1 MSTNYDVRPAPP
13 KPDLSKYP
21 QIPKG
26 ACLNWNKTT
35 RTFQVYLH
43 AYKTD
48 SATGEKKKTRIS
60 LGALKEN
67 GDYQMSRTWQLSREK
82 EELQN
87 LLREAGSAG
96 AEWADKAVKALSSA
110 AS

>member
-35 RTFQVYLH
+35 RTFQVYGAFKDL
-43 AYKTD
+43 KLP
-48 SATGEKKKTRIS
+48 SSKCLLS
-60 LGALKEN
+60 LT
-67 GDYQMSRTWQLSREK
+67 Q
-82 EELQN
+82 
-87 LLREAGSAG
+87 
-96 AEWADKAVKALSSA
+96 
-110 AS
+110 

>member
-1 MSTNYDVRPAPP
+1 MAPP

-26 ACLNWNKTT
+26 ARLNWNKTT

-67 GDYQMSRTWQLSREK
+67 GDFQISQLLSVRQVRQRCEDPLVGL
-82 EELQN
+82 ECLCCALG
-87 LLREAGSAG
+87 LL
-96 AEWADKAVKALSSA
+96 
-110 AS
+110 

>member
-1 MSTNYDVRPAPP
+1 MAPP

-26 ACLNWNKTT
+26 ARLNWNKTT

-48 SATGEKKKTRIS
+48 SATGGEKRKQESALVRSKKTVIS
-60 LGALKEN
+60 KFPN
-67 GDYQMSRTWQLSREK
+67 Y
-82 EELQN
+82 
-87 LLREAGSAG
+87 
-96 AEWADKAVKALSSA
+96 
-110 AS
+110 

>member
-13 KPDLSKYP
+13 KPDLSNYP
-21 QIPKG
+21 QIPKA
-26 ACLNWNKTT
+26 ACLNWHTTT

-48 SATGEKKKTRIS
+48 STTGEKKNTRIS

-67 GDYQMSRTWQLSREK
+67 GEYQISRTWQLSRVK

-87 LLREAGSAG
+87 LLREADSAD
-96 AEWADKAVKALSSA
+96 A
-110 AS
+110 